1 VIFLHHTLETVDVH
15 TVTVPV
21 VDHLDLVVVLTK
33 EDEAPGTIGTEA
45 EAVLE
50 IEEITD
56 VSHPTKVEKADLGV
70 HT

>member
-33 EDEAPGTIGTEA
+33 EDEAPGTIGTGA